1 MIKTGV
7 EIIDIDHLVTTM
19 EDFVPMLSDQQ
30 VFSGNSD
37 PVSII
42 KDGTPEEI
50 RASVISCSKQTKG
63 RGIVSAGCEVPA
75 ETSYENI
82 MEYMKVAHEV
92 ISL

>member
-1 MIKTGV
+1 
-7 EIIDIDHLVTTM
+7 
-19 EDFVPMLSDQQ
+19 MLSKRKRTLMMK
-30 VFSGNSD
+30 VFVVFLSFAFVSTGFAARIV
-37 PVSII
+37 PTGTVSII

-50 RASVISCSKQTKG
+50 RASVISCYKQTKG

-92 ISL
+92 MSL